1 MAIPNNKLQSKN
13 LGRDEAIT
21 IEQQLARLEEDI
33 RKLKIDFG
41 IFFNGGL
48 KRAPHEARGRVEA
61 ALKRIADD
69 RNLTYIQRYQ
79 FNGLVSRYTAYRELW
94 RRNLKSRGELSF
106 SKNYIKIKRK
116 TTVQRSF
123 FFLLRHFAI

>member
-1 MAIPNNKLQSKN
+1 MAIANNKIQSKN
-13 LGRDEAIT
+13 LGREEAVT
-21 IEQQLARLEEDI
+21 VEQQLARLEEDI

-61 ALKRIADD
+61 QIKRLADD

-79 FNGLVSRYTAYRELW
+79 FNGLVSRYTSFRELW
-94 RRNLKSRGELSF
+94 RRNLKARGEVSF
-106 SKNYIKIKRK
+106 
-116 TTVQRSF
+116 
-123 FFLLRHFAI
+123 

>member
-1 MAIPNNKLQSKN
+1 MAILNNRIQNKN
-13 LGRDEAIT
+13 LGREESVT
-21 IEQQLARLEEDI
+21 VEQQLAKLEEDI

-41 IFFNGGL
+41 LFFHGSL

-69 RNLTYIQRYQ
+69 RNLTYVQRYQ
-79 FNGLVSRYTAYRELW
+79 FNSLVARYTSFRELW

-106 SKNYIKIKRK
+106 
-116 TTVQRSF
+116 
-123 FFLLRHFAI
+123 